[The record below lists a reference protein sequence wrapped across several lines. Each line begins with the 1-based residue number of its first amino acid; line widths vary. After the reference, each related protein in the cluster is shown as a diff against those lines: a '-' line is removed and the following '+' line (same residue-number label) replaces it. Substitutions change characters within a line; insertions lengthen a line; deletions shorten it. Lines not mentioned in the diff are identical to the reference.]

1 MQKAITWIA
10 AAALAFT
17 ASAQPLQSFHSSKIS
32 AATLTA
38 VQNASISSRGTGN
51 DNLHAIIKLRPQ
63 ADVQSVAADTSVR
76 IMTVTGNLATCV
88 LPASAID
95 LLAAHPDVEWIDTG
109 SEAVLMADIAR
120 EVTGVNL
127 LHSPSSGYPAVY
139 NGDGVLIGIIDSGFD
154 FMHPAFRDADG
165 NCRIIDVWDQN
176 AFTGTAPEKYPYGA
190 VYATPEAIRT
200 AAHDFS

>member
-38 VQNASISSRGTGN
+38 VQNADITSRATGN
-51 DNLHAIIKLRPQ
+51 DNLRAIIKLRPQ

-76 IMTVTGNLATCV
+76 VMTVTGNLATCV
-88 LPASAID
+88 LPASSID
-95 LLAAHPDVEWIDTG
+95 RLAAHPDVEWINTG
-109 SEAVLMADIAR
+109 SEAVLMADVAR

-127 LHSPSSGYPAVY
+127 LRSSASGYPVVY
-139 NGDGVLIGIIDSGFD
+139 NGIVASGRSCTD
-154 FMHPAFRDADG
+154 
-165 NCRIIDVWDQN
+165 
-176 AFTGTAPEKYPYGA
+176 T
-190 VYATPEAIRT
+190 
-200 AAHDFS
+200 